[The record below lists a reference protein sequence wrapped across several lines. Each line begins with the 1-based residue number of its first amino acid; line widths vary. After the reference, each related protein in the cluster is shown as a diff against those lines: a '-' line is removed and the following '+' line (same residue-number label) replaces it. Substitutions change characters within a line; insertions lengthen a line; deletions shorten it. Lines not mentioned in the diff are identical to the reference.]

1 MADTEKKISELDSA
15 AQVNSD
21 DVTVLSQGNSQSGF
35 ASAKATILAI
45 ATKIVSGI
53 NFTSALQTEDKT
65 ITGAINEVAQGG
77 GGSGGHTIKNDA
89 GTSLTQRDNLQFGG
103 VYTHDDSTNNKTK
116 VDIVREF
123 QSVAEIEAL
132 TGEAKKGFEVIED
145 TEEYIPYTGS
155 DILFDNTDTSFEG
168 ENVQEVLEEVD
179 GRTKKLFEINS
190 VSCGPTTVPAN
201 GWVNQTMQLP
211 VKQGYTPIG
220 IIQMQLNTA
229 KAFITYDLINNGELT
244 VTFATLNATDVTVST
259 SVFHVLYIRNTIS

>member
-35 ASAKATILAI
+35 ASVKATILAI
-45 ATKIVSGI
+45 AQKIVTGI
-53 NFTSALQTEDKT
+53 NFTSALETESKT
-65 ITGAINEVAQGG
+65 IAGAINEVAQGG

-89 GTSLTQRDNLQFGG
+89 GTSLTQRDNLQFKG
-103 VYTHDDSTNNKTK
+103 VYVEDNQAGDVTK

-145 TEEYIPYTGS
+145 NEEYIPYTGS

-179 GRTKKLFEINS
+179 GKIANLVTRTVIS
-190 VSCGPTTVPAN
+190 GSTDAN
-201 GWVNQTMQLP
+201 GNMSLT
-211 VKQGYTPIG
+211 G
-220 IIQMQLNTA
+220 ISTDNVL
-229 KAFITYDLINNGELT
+229 
-244 VTFATLNATDVTVST
+244 LNAVKLRRSPNTDACCGQIAMNQAGTEYFIHLESVLGGSIYSNKTDVEIQVD
-259 SVFHVLYIRNTIS
+259 YI